1 MLGDRTTPAGKLKS
15 GIMYLFARQMAV
27 RNYYLPQSAE
37 TFIPALSSTGHITG
51 AHQELSEEVTFYDEC
66 HNFAGIDF
74 IQNALNTAD
83 LEDRKFNVRT
93 AFSSQYLSHMP
104 SSVLKTMNSLFM
116 MRLTEGDEEY
126 LKQLEINI
134 PADILRRFR
143 QLPQGFIRTEW
154 YCISHF

>member
-1 MLGDRTTPAGKLKS
+1 S

-37 TFIPALSSTGHITG
+37 TFIPALPEQYR
-51 AHQELSEEVTFYDEC
+51 AYHQARIRELSEEVKHTFYDEC

-93 AFSSQYLSHMP
+93 EPYAF
-104 SSVLKTMNSLFM
+104 
-116 MRLTEGDEEY
+116 EC
-126 LKQLEINI
+126 
-134 PADILRRFR
+134 A
-143 QLPQGFIRTEW
+143 
-154 YCISHF
+154 